1 MKRKYTRLAPKVKTK
16 VSVQNRLRY
25 VAVAGAFALGVFT
38 VSLLYNTLGDSE
50 KSIANN
56 RVNGMETLA
65 EFKHRKM
72 LNIDAAAVVGNE
84 TLIDFPVMVS
94 FKDDDLK
101 SAANGGKVVSDKG
114 ADIRFTKS
122 DGVTL
127 LDYEIENYNP
137 VTGEIVA
144 WVRMDS
150 LSKKQPRSIFMY
162 FNNKYSLE
170 ETTQSTWN
178 KTYKGVWHLKG
189 ALSSKIPFATQF
201 AQATGN
207 PADKDVYVAAEK
219 NSSQFPCLNTPEDVD
234 ITGEI
239 TVSAWI
245 NLNGNKE
252 VTVLSNQ
259 NGFNGGYRLAVNKKH
274 KLEFEV
280 RDENSKPAGIVG
292 EEGGVELQK
301 DVWYHVAAVYSDG
314 GDSMVTYVNGT
325 RDRAIK
331 TELSMAG
338 STEPLQI
345 GREPSRKIY
354 YFGGQLDEVRISNMV
369 RSPNWIGTEYASAK
383 PPFTFIKASKTE
395 AIQQQISMSLLT
407 FDAEVQRNTVE
418 LKWLTAMEIDNELF
432 TIERSTDGTTYEVIG
447 TKPGAGN
454 SNDLLTYKWV
464 DSKPTIGT
472 NYYRVKLT
480 NSSGNEEYSMIT
492 PVNVES
498 SGEEIIHISA
508 AQPNPFIKDFSVE
521 YTVPKDGEAKL
532 KLMSV
537 QGDVLFEEQV
547 KCEKSKTQQFFFKDE
562 KGMKPGVYFL
572 SVAQD
577 DEKKM
582 VKLIK
587 RM

>member
-1 MKRKYTRLAPKVKTK
+1 
-16 VSVQNRLRY
+16 
-25 VAVAGAFALGVFT
+25 
-38 VSLLYNTLGDSE
+38 
-50 KSIANN
+50 
-56 RVNGMETLA
+56 
-65 EFKHRKM
+65 
-72 LNIDAAAVVGNE
+72 
-84 TLIDFPVMVS
+84 
-94 FKDDDLK
+94 
-101 SAANGGKVVSDKG
+101 
-114 ADIRFTKS
+114 
-122 DGVTL
+122 
-127 LDYEIENYNP
+127 
-137 VTGEIVA
+137 
-144 WVRMDS
+144 
-150 LSKKQPRSIFMY
+150 
-162 FNNKYSLE
+162 
-170 ETTQSTWN
+170 
-178 KTYKGVWHLKG
+178 
-189 ALSSKIPFATQF
+189 
-201 AQATGN
+201 
-207 PADKDVYVAAEK
+207 
-219 NSSQFPCLNTPEDVD
+219 VD

-259 NGFNGGYRLAVNKKH
+259 NGFNGGYRLSVNKKH

-280 RDENSKPAGIVG
+280 RDENSKPSGIVG
-292 EEGGVELQK
+292 EQGGLELQK
-301 DVWYHVAAVYSDG
+301 DVWYHVAAVYSDS
-314 GDSMVTYVNGT
+314 GDSLVTYVNGA

-354 YFGGQLDEVRISNMV
+354 YFGGKVDEVRISNIV
-369 RSPNWIGTEYASAK
+369 RSSDWIGTEYASLK
-383 PPFTFIKASKTE
+383 PPYTFIKAAKTE

-418 LKWLTAMEIDNELF
+418 LKWLTASETDNELF
-432 TIERSTDGTTYEVIG
+432 TIERSVNGNTYEVIG
-447 TKPGAGN
+447 TRPGAGN

-464 DSKPTIGT
+464 DTKPTVGT

-480 NSSGNEEYSMIT
+480 DARGNEEYSMIT

-498 SGEEIIHISA
+498 TGDEIIHISA

-521 YTVPKDGEAKL
+521 YTVPKDGDAKL

-547 KCEKSKTQQFFFKDE
+547 KCEKSKTKQFFFKDE
-562 KGMKPGVYFL
+562 KGMKPGIYFL

-577 DEKKM
+577 SEKKM

-587 RM
+587 RI